1 MLYYSKCITLHFP
14 LLQLLRLTDQC
25 STFFERWVNH
35 LIGQC
40 LPSSAVNKKEI
51 EHGKYSLEVHSGRY
65 RAWYLKRI
73 FKITI
78 WVSWCQNKLV
88 YVTGLRRH
96 VSVLAL
102 LRYYIVKKQLK
113 HFFLSFGFIN
123 VNFFVTKDRLSGLRQ
138 FFETESLLKMM
149 KNAFHFTLKAF
160 FVLQIFQF
168 LSWLFGNV
176 D

>member
-1 MLYYSKCITLHFP
+1 MLYYSKCITLHFQ
-14 LLQLLRLTDQC
+14 LLQLLRLTDQW

-40 LPSSAVNKKEI
+40 LPSSAVNKKER

-65 RAWYLKRI
+65 KAWYLKRI
-73 FKITI
+73 FQITI

-113 HFFLSFGFIN
+113 HCFLSFGFIN
-123 VNFFVTKDRLSGLRQ
+123 VNFLS
-138 FFETESLLKMM
+138 
-149 KNAFHFTLKAF
+149 LKADSLSETIF
-160 FVLQIFQF
+160 GNWKFVKNDEKCFLFHLKSFFCFFDISVFVLTF
-168 LSWLFGNV
+168 W
-176 D
+176 